1 MAAFQ
6 LSPNDEGRHL
16 AGTDELWG
24 ESWYHDFAAA
34 DGSYGGYARLG
45 LYPNLGVA
53 WYWVYLVRRGQP
65 LVFIRDHTVA
75 CPAKDAPLDLSTD
88 RYRASW
94 RCTEPLRSWRITT
107 DGTGTALADPAQAF
121 HGEAG
126 PDVPVRIDL
135 TWTGAASV
143 FPYTMTTR
151 YEQAAWVEG
160 EMVIGDERIEVR
172 CPGERDH
179 SWGVRDWWAFPWL
192 WSSGRLDDGTWFHA
206 VRSLV
211 TGAGASNFQTGF
223 IVDPDMA
230 MHTVTHVDFTPT
242 IDAEKLL
249 VRGDL
254 DIEGLELAVTA
265 ELQAPV
271 LLVSQEGKESRFPR
285 AVSRF
290 EARDGRTGYGWT
302 ELNWPDGW
310 PQ

>member
-6 LSPNDEGRHL
+6 LTDRDEGRHL

-34 DGSYGGYARLG
+34 DGSYGGYLRLG
-45 LYPNLGVA
+45 LYPNLGVV
-53 WYWVYLVRRGQP
+53 WYWLYLVRRGEP
-65 LVFIRDHTVA
+65 LVLIRDHA
-75 CPAKDAPLDLSTD
+75 APAPKPDEPLDVVGD
-88 RYRASW
+88 RFRTSW
-94 RCTEPLRSWRITT
+94 RCTEPLRVWHITT
-107 DGTGTALADPAQAF
+107 EGTGTALRDPAAAF

-126 PDVPVRIDL
+126 PDVPVRVDL
-135 TWTGAASV
+135 EWRGAGPV
-143 FPYTMTTR
+143 FPYTETTR

-160 EMVIGDERIEVR
+160 EMVVGDQRIEVR

-179 SWGVRDWWAFPWL
+179 SWGRRDWWSFPWL
-192 WSSGRLDDGTWFHA
+192 WTAGRLDDGTWFHG

-223 IVDPDMA
+223 VLDPDMTLHRIEHA
-230 MHTVTHVDFTPT
+230 EFTPEL
-242 IDAEKLL
+242 DSEKLL

-254 DIEGLELAVTA
+254 TLGDLQLAVRA

-271 LLVSQEGKESRFPR
+271 LLVSPEGAESRFPR
-285 AVSRF
+285 ALSHF
-290 EARDGRTGYGWT
+290 AAPDGRAGYGWT

-310 PQ
+310 PR